1 MKKILCIAIVMVG
14 FLTMTNVHAMT
25 ESDLL
30 AKIKS
35 SYNINGENV
44 KLDSSYVTL
53 AERYFD
59 ENDLSESDMN
69 YISNKI
75 DAVVNIMQNDSTADI
90 SKLSTTAKNEVKQ
103 IATDITANTAVK
115 VVVTKDGFTVY
126 NTDGSEFSEI
136 EKTAIKYTDNSLINL
151 IALAGITCGG
161 IVLVSRIKKRNA

>member
-103 IATDITANTAVK
+103 I
-115 VVVTKDGFTVY
+115 GW
-126 NTDGSEFSEI
+126 
-136 EKTAIKYTDNSLINL
+136 
-151 IALAGITCGG
+151 
-161 IVLVSRIKKRNA
+161 